1 MLEPGPAGQV
11 CGLGATELRR
21 VIRVGDSLWQ
31 IGAVM
36 LGLLWLL
43 GLSVRVRRLSQRVT
57 PLELAARTGRPR
69 PSVSVAELLAR
80 EDRTDEPEPSAA
92 TPSSASTR
100 QRVDTETTAPLARPR
115 QRILLGPSDP
125 VTEDDSG
132 SWFRPACTSTFNR
145 PAGTGY

>member
-1 MLEPGPAGQV
+1 MLEPRTAGLV
-11 CGLGATELRR
+11 CALGAAELRR
-21 VIRVGDSLWQ
+21 VIPVGNSIWQ

-36 LGLLWLL
+36 LELLWLL
-43 GLSVRVRRLSQRVT
+43 ALSVRVRRLSQRVT
-57 PLELAARTGRPR
+57 PLELATRTGRSR

-80 EDRTDEPEPSAA
+80 EDRTDEPAPSAD
-92 TPSSASTR
+92 TPSSVSTR

-132 SWFRPACTSTFNR
+132 SWFLPARTSTFHR